1 MPNHFINDLAEIV
14 MPNRLVRTLL
24 LAIALVATE
33 AAVFAFSL
41 GVPVTRS
48 HTAAQV
54 TAVSPRS
61 QDHTTAALLPV
72 VIVRPQPIIPTL
84 PTITVRMSRAEAVA
98 NDAPR
103 ADDYSLGAVAH
114 GSSAATIGALP
125 GAAFDMPYYS
135 FGKSL
140 RHANKE

>member
-1 MPNHFINDLAEIV
+1 MPNHFINDVAEIV
-14 MPNRLVRTLL
+14 IPNRLVRTLL
-24 LAIALVATE
+24 LAVALVATA

-48 HTAAQV
+48 HATAQAA
-54 TAVSPRS
+54 AVAPRPH
-61 QDHTTAALLPV
+61 DPTTAALLPV
-72 VIVRPQPIIPTL
+72 VIVRPQPPIPTL
-84 PTITVRMSRAEAVA
+84 PTVTVRMSRAEAIA

-103 ADDYSLGAVAH
+103 AGDYSLGAVAH
-114 GSSAATIGALP
+114 GGSAATIGALP